1 MQFET
6 AGAGCSLHHIAQT
19 RLPYQTGGGLVSDTG
34 GEHESQIVDKQC
46 RERGPLGG
54 WATRKLLRMR
64 ERTTATFS
72 CQAFFLTKRCRSRVY
87 PTHEKPSSFFAICRH
102 TPQRSVV
109 HGSMTSWKTE
119 GQDQM
124 LLLLDDTL
132 IHDFR
137 AACNCLAR
145 KQQVSRQRIER
156 LSGPRGG
163 VNRAPAMRRSLMSRR
178 RLTRY
183 DRWRAKL
190 V

>member
-19 RLPYQTGGGLVSDTG
+19 RLPYQTGGGLLSDTG

-54 WATRKLLRMR
+54 WATRKLLRSPVR
-64 ERTTATFS
+64 F
-72 CQAFFLTKRCRSRVY
+72 
-87 PTHEKPSSFFAICRH
+87 RH
-102 TPQRSVV
+102 LSPR
-109 HGSMTSWKTE
+109 WKTE

-145 KQQVSRQRIER
+145 KQQAPRQRIER

>member
-19 RLPYQTGGGLVSDTG
+19 RLPYQTGGGLFSDTG

-46 RERGPLGG
+46 RERGTLGG

-64 ERTTATFS
+64 ERTTATFC
-72 CQAFFLTKRCRSRVY
+72 CQAFFLTKRCRSLESIQPMRSPVR
-87 PTHEKPSSFFAICRH
+87 FRH
-102 TPQRSVV
+102 LSPHPHRSVV
-109 HGSMTSWKTE
+109 MAQVFGSMTSWKTE

-124 LLLLDDTL
+124 LLLLDDTT

-145 KQQVSRQRIER
+145 KQQVSRQR
-156 LSGPRGG
+156 LKDCP
-163 VNRAPAMRRSLMSRR
+163 
-178 RLTRY
+178 Y
-183 DRWRAKL
+183 L
-190 V
+190 VAESTELLQCDDP